1 MRIALVSPLYE
12 TVPPPKY
19 GGTERVIG
27 ALANDLVRR
36 GHDVTLFAAGGSQTN
51 AKLVPCS
58 RRPLRTTMTRAELE
72 FTAPHL
78 HLKMLADVCARAG
91 EFDIIHSH
99 ADIWTLPFVAASST
113 PIVVT
118 MHGRLDLDNL
128 RTILPLYPR
137 TPLIS
142 ISDSQREPLADLDV
156 RWAATCYNGLDLWEY
171 QHTPVGVKSDPYLA
185 FVGRITPEKRPDW
198 AIEVA
203 RRAGMRLKIAAKVDP
218 LDQDYWTDEIE
229 PLIAADPNVEFIGEI
244 GEAEKPNFLSRAA
257 GLVFPIDW
265 PEPFG
270 LVMIE
275 SMAAGTPVIALNN
288 GSVPEVIE
296 HGRSG
301 FICETL
307 DDMVHAARNL
317 HQIDRT
323 ECIKAS
329 QRFSAAAMTDQYLA
343 TYRKVIAEFDRDRIR
358 TKVKRPDIDL
368 TAPLPHQLRSPASA
382 GRKSISASVG
392 RKSISARN

>member
-1 MRIALVSPLYE
+1 
-12 TVPPPKY
+12 
-19 GGTERVIG
+19 
-27 ALANDLVRR
+27 
-36 GHDVTLFAAGGSQTN
+36 
-51 AKLVPCS
+51 
-58 RRPLRTTMTRAELE
+58 
-72 FTAPHL
+72 
-78 HLKMLADVCARAG
+78 
-91 EFDIIHSH
+91 
-99 ADIWTLPFVAASST
+99 
-113 PIVVT
+113 

-128 RTILPLYPR
+128 RTVLPLYPH

-142 ISDSQREPLADLDV
+142 ISNSQREPLADLDV

-171 QHTPVGVKSDPYLA
+171 QHAPVGLRNDRYLA
-185 FVGRITPEKRPDW
+185 FVGRITAEKRPDW
-198 AIEVA
+198 AIEIA

-218 LDQDYWTDEIE
+218 LDQEYWTEEIE

-244 GEAEKPNFLSRAA
+244 GEADKPEFLSRAA

-301 FICETL
+301 FICENL
-307 DDMVHAARNL
+307 DDMVQAARNL
-317 HQIDRT
+317 DQIDRA
-323 ECIKAS
+323 ECIRAS

-343 TYRKVIAEFDRDRIR
+343 TYKKVIAEFNGHKVR
-358 TKVKRPDIDL
+358 TRVPRPDIDL
-368 TAPLPHQLRSPASA
+368 TSPVHQLRSPAPIA
-382 GRKSISASVG
+382 RK
-392 RKSISARN
+392 RISARN